1 MQKKSLKKC
10 LADKIV
16 NLGNKMAYN
25 GLDDACVLYI
35 YQPKLP
41 KALKKVKK

>member
-1 MQKKSLKKC
+1 MKKKTIKKC
-10 LADKIV
+10 LANIIV
-16 NLGNKMAYN
+16 DLSNKMAYN